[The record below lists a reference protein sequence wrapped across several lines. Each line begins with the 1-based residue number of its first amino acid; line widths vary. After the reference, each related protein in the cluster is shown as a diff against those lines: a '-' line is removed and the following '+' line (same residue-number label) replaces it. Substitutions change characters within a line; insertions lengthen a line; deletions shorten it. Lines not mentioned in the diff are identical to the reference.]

1 MYSSTLWLFTSTR
14 STRLCECKVWRGDFG
29 FLPASSCQMLI
40 TSDWVKEDEKSP
52 GTLFW
57 WHEESVKRPKSVPMY
72 IFDFDHLLLLPAVIC
87 LKFSGYVYVCFARV
101 TCIPSLLGSFP
112 TAGLPNHPTLPGTL
126 ALGHS
131 GRRSPY
137 WICTMFISA
146 LHPAPAHLLHQTSHS
161 SRLSTLSIM
170 WMQAISKVDQTR
182 TQGGVY
188 FGNQLGH
195 GCSQKCLFSWRG
207 FGFSLLPAENT
218 GWCQKS
224 ETDSW
229 YFHQALIA
237 MSLMLKVICSTTLNK
252 TNDERYHWQ
261 YCNWQDVFR
270 VEATKHW
277 ELRAV

>member
-14 STRLCECKVWRGDFG
+14 STRLCECKVWRGVFG

-40 TSDWVKEDEKSP
+40 TSYWVKEDEKSP

-237 MSLMLKVICSTTLNK
+237 MSLRFKVICPTTLNK
-252 TNDERYHWQ
+252 THDERSHWQ
-261 YCNWQDVFR
+261 NCNWQDVFR
-270 VEATKHW
+270 V
-277 ELRAV
+277 R

>member
-1 MYSSTLWLFTSTR
+1 
-14 STRLCECKVWRGDFG
+14 
-29 FLPASSCQMLI
+29 MLI

-52 GTLFW
+52 GTLFS
-57 WHEESVKRPKSVPMY
+57 WHEESVKKPKSVPMY
-72 IFDFDHLLLLPAVIC
+72 IFDFDLLLLLPAVIC
-87 LKFSGYVYVCFARV
+87 LKFNGYVYSCFARV

-126 ALGHS
+126 TLGHSSTWALGHS

-146 LHPAPAHLLHQTSHS
+146 LHPAPAHLLHQTIHS

-170 WMQAISKVDQTR
+170 WMQAISKVEQTR

-207 FGFSLLPAENT
+207 FGFSLLPADNT
-218 GWCQKS
+218 GRCQNS

-229 YFHQALIA
+229 YFHQAL
-237 MSLMLKVICSTTLNK
+237 MFKVICSTTLNK
-252 TNDERYHWQ
+252 THHGRYHWQ
-261 YCNWQDVFR
+261 YCKWHDVFR